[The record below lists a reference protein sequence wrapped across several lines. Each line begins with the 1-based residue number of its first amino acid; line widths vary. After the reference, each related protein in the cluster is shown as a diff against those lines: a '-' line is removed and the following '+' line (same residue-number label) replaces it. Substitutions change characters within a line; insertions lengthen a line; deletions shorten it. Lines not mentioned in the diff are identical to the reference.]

1 MLWFQTGRYTC
12 IGHYSARWSFEAL
25 YSRGCYFYFQGGVII
40 HTQNHM
46 QHTCPAVLGGKVMVD
61 VPGTKSS
68 AAADKAV
75 LVPEL

>member
-1 MLWFQTGRYTC
+1 MLGGVLRRH
-12 IGHYSARWSFEAL
+12 I
-25 YSRGCYFYFQGGVII
+25 QGGVTFTFKGVLLYI
-40 HTQNHM
+40 TQSHM